1 MLMKD
6 SIKNRFGLL
15 NDEPSEMKHLK
26 EYFNMYQGKD
36 VALDD
41 DVCRDIDLDDMFY
54 YADRCITPIG
64 ELMLYYRFRRM
75 KRSCRLADDEEDI
88 SKIRENEEFRAKV
101 EAALRA
107 VNGKKGLSV
116 TSLLNMSVKI
126 ARWHRFAWLIPIF
139 ECSLLLLILLY
150 LPPAAAIVYAVIVL
164 TFNVFVHN
172 FNKSYVDLFIRPLI
186 QLDQVRQSA
195 VRLSGIDRFNNLNDV
210 LNSVHNLS
218 RLSRKL
224 RIFSLNGI
232 LESDVMIVF
241 YGLIELIKTI
251 CCVEPI
257 MTYVILRKI
266 NDVGKDARTLIEY
279 IGEWDVLYS
288 IASFRTWMESC
299 GFAWSCPEFT
309 DCKKSIDMED
319 VYHPL
324 IKDCVSNSIR
334 ISGKSV
340 IITGSNM
347 SGKSSFIKTMVVNIV
362 SSYAMNMCFANRMSL
377 PECRISTVL
386 SVTDD
391 LDEGKSYYMSEILRI
406 KSIIDR
412 CRVSDG
418 SITDFIF
425 IDEIFKGTNTVER
438 VSIADAVIRYLSSLE
453 NAIAVVSTHDIE
465 LAEGLEESLDT
476 YHFNETVDSERIRF
490 SYKLASG
497 VVYTRNAISL
507 LRLCGYPSSILM
519 RAEENARKSSQKAG
533 TF

>member
-1 MLMKD
+1 MKD

-26 EYFNMYQGKD
+26 EYFNVYQGKD

-41 DVCRDIDLDDMFY
+41 DVCRDIDLDDMFCY
-54 YADRCITPIG
+54 VDRCITPIG

-88 SKIRENEEFRAKV
+88 SIIRENEEFRAKV
-101 EAALRA
+101 EAALGA

-126 ARWHRFAWLIPIF
+126 ARWHRFAWLIPVF

-186 QLDQVRQSA
+186 QLDQVRPSA

-324 IKDCVSNSIR
+324 IKDCVPNSIR

-519 RAEENARKSSQKAG
+519 RAEENARKSSQKAR